1 MRGFVIAVTAL
12 VAALVVVETF
22 TVRVA
27 SPIPLNYVE
36 GFSLVDARALA
47 EGAALYTNPS
57 VVPWTLHVYTP
68 LYTVAVGGLAALG
81 FDGLVT
87 GRLLSYGA
95 VLATAFL
102 IGVSGRRR
110 SGWIAWAVAALY
122 LTQPLLGLWGA
133 VVRPDTL
140 AVFFSALGVVC
151 VGRNPRG
158 RGLFFAAFF
167 FLLALL
173 AKQSVGLGL
182 LAAILYLAWT
192 APRRAIGLVSLCAV
206 GGLLAGLVLEVAS
219 GGWFTFHTFYANLAA
234 FSWTKAGVLELAFLR
249 HHWPGILVAI
259 LVLGHCVA
267 RRHPSIFALWF
278 AAAAI
283 STLAVGRIGAD
294 TNYFLETLAAAAF
307 LVAHEWPRRGP
318 ATPNTPLRWSTVL
331 LSILTVAVAIGNWQ
345 VQRHQNAWIEQAYPR
360 FDRAINAL
368 PPVNGP
374 VISDDAGLLI
384 ALDKPLLFRP
394 FVMTQLAYNG
404 DWDSQPVIDL
414 LEARKVALVV
424 FTALPGGTPGA
435 SRYTPEMR
443 EALARNYRRVGRYRT
458 FANFE
463 IYAPR
468 VSTVPKALPD
478 GFRGHPSSPGNP

>member
-1 MRGFVIAVTAL
+1 MRGFVIAVTGL
-12 VAALVVVETF
+12 VAALVVIETF
-22 TVRVA
+22 AVRVA

-47 EGAALYTNPS
+47 EGAALYTDPS
-57 VVPWTLHVYTP
+57 VAPWTLHVYTP
-68 LYTVAVGGLAALG
+68 LYTVAVGGLVALG
-81 FDGLVT
+81 FDGLAA

-95 VLATAFL
+95 VLATALL

-122 LTQPLLGLWGA
+122 LTQPLLGTWGA

-151 VGRNPRG
+151 VDRDPRG
-158 RGLFFAAFF
+158 RRLLLAAFF

-173 AKQSVGLGL
+173 TKQSVGLGL
-182 LAAILYLAWT
+182 LAGVLYLAWT
-192 APRRAIGLVSLCAV
+192 APRRAFGLVSLCAL
-206 GGLLAGLVLEVAS
+206 GGVLAGIVLEVIS
-219 GGWFTFHTFYANLAA
+219 GGWFVFHTFYANLAA
-234 FSWTKAGVLELAFLR
+234 FSWTKAGVLEAEFLR
-249 HHWPGILVAI
+249 HHWPGIFVAI
-259 LVLGHCVA
+259 LVLGLCLA
-267 RRHPSIFALWF
+267 RRRPSIFALWF
-278 AAAAI
+278 AVAAI

-307 LVAHEWPRRGP
+307 LVAHEWPRRSP
-318 ATPNTPLRWSTVL
+318 ASPNASLQWSTVI

-345 VQRHQNAWIEQAYPR
+345 VQRRQNAWIETANQR
-360 FDRAINAL
+360 FDRALNAL
-368 PPVNGP
+368 PPVDGP
-374 VISDDAGLLI
+374 VISDDAGLLL

-404 DWDSQPVIDL
+404 DWDSKPVMDL
-414 LEARKVALVV
+414 LEGRRVALVV
-424 FTALPGGTPGA
+424 FAALPGGTPGA

-443 EALARNYRRVGRYRT
+443 DALARNYRRVGRYRT
-458 FANFE
+458 HENFE

-468 VSTVPKALPD
+468 VSVGPTTPQRSFP
-478 GFRGHPSSPGNP
+478 GHPPSPGDS